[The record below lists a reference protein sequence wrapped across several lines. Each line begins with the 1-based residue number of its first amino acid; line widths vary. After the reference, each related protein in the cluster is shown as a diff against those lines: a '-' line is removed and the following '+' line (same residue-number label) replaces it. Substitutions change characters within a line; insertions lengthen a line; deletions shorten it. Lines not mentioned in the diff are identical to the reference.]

1 MIERNQRP
9 DVRLEQRI
17 HQAVVI
23 IDAFGIRRAGPGRL
37 NASPRDRKAVAVQ
50 IKRPHQG
57 NVLPPAMIG
66 VASQVAR
73 VAVSDFAWSVR
84 EAVPNGLA
92 LAVFIPRAFNL
103 VGGGGRAPEKSLR
116 KCDRGRSVE
125 LMSRRAGW
133 SRSACFGRSAARREW
148 GGGPRGRQ

>member
-9 DVRLEQRI
+9 DIRLEQRI
-17 HQAVVI
+17 HQAAVM
-23 IDAFGIRRAGPGRL
+23 IDTLGICGARPGGLDAG
-37 NASPRDRKAVAVQ
+37 PRDRKAVAVQ
-50 IKRPHQG
+50 IKRPHEG
-57 NVLPPAMIG
+57 NVLAPAMIG

-116 KCDRGRSVE
+116 KCDRGRGVE

-133 SRSACFGRSAARREW
+133 
-148 GGGPRGRQ
+148 